1 MSLARPE
8 LQKLADDFPERTSWA
23 IDEILNELHWSAS
36 VRARNQI
43 ALPAFPKVLV
53 PLGKRIVDFDSS
65 GRVVAIG
72 ESEAKTAQR
81 KQAKPRV
88 ASRGFDLNPTP
99 FNLGPTRGR
108 AKPQFQP
115 APGSLEPITLGLGGE
130 SEEPDAAAPIEE
142 SAAPEE
148 RSDAIQVTL
157 SAETKAEIAVGASEV
172 VDFRMELTSEAK
184 PLAMSLAAT
193 AKVDVKIVV
202 MISAESDVIEVI
214 KEKERALDPPT
225 AGEPRYG
232 YFLMKG
238 LRPGLCRLAVTFCQ
252 GGSVLGVIGL
262 AVEVVDAGARSL
274 SASGSATAEARNPA
288 DDDKLTL
295 LIEQRN
301 DGGQMFY
308 EYTLHSESL
317 GLQYRKLRSK
327 PLLDR
332 GGGVAASLEKF
343 VENIQREGHGGV
355 EEQGRRHAARTP
367 DARPRCQPVSRTLR
381 SGRSCASSGRCATR
395 SN

>member
-1 MSLARPE
+1 MSLILWKKDPRRAEILTIAADRSLGGALRRTEAEDAEWVVVVRTKIGTSEVAYYALHRPE

-43 ALPAFPKVLV
+43 PTGVSEGPGPA
-53 PLGKRIVDFDSS
+53 GKRIVDFDSS

-108 AKPQFQP
+108 AKQQFLP
-115 APGSLEPITLGLGGE
+115 APGSWEPITLGLGGE

-142 SAAPEE
+142 NAAPEE
-148 RSDAIQVTL
+148 LSDAIQVTL

-202 MISAESDVIEVI
+202 MISAESDVIEEI

-262 AVEVVDAGARSL
+262 AVKSWMRAR
-274 SASGSATAEARNPA
+274 
-288 DDDKLTL
+288 
-295 LIEQRN
+295 
-301 DGGQMFY
+301 
-308 EYTLHSESL
+308 
-317 GLQYRKLRSK
+317 
-327 PLLDR
+327 
-332 GGGVAASLEKF
+332 
-343 VENIQREGHGGV
+343 
-355 EEQGRRHAARTP
+355 GRFRRAV
-367 DARPRCQPVSRTLR
+367 ARPPKRATPPTTTNSRC
-381 SGRSCASSGRCATR
+381 
-395 SN
+395 